1 MLMCDVANAVLDIA
15 DSTLRMRHSRWQ
27 FGARVPDTR
36 YPIPDTRFAEMHFWK
51 AHAYGNDF
59 LYATFD
65 AAAGVDLDDLARRI
79 CARTT
84 GVGADGLM
92 VFEARPGGARM
103 RLHNADG
110 SIAEVS
116 GNGVRGLAAI
126 LAREQAVGQGGVLVI
141 DTDAGVKHLELVSH
155 DERGRPVFR
164 AAMGQPERL
173 TRQDVKVD
181 DVGLPLVTL
190 WMGNPQAVWL
200 VDALDVRELLRVG
213 AALQRHPA
221 FPDAVNVELARVSAP
236 DTVEILIYERGVG
249 PTQSS
254 GTGSCAAAV
263 AAIAYGGA
271 DRSLDVVAPGG
282 RQRVE
287 WHEDGVYLTGWA
299 EILCEGTWL
308 A

>member
-1 MLMCDVANAVLDIA
+1 
-15 DSTLRMRHSRWQ
+15 
-27 FGARVPDTR
+27 
-36 YPIPDTRFAEMHFWK
+36 MHFWK

-59 LYATFD
+59 LYARIAD
-65 AAAGVDLDDLARRI
+65 VVSDDVPELARRM

-92 VFEARPGGARM
+92 LFEPHRGGARM

-116 GNGVRGLAAI
+116 GNGVRGLAAL
-126 LAREQAVGQGGVLVI
+126 LALEESAPAGAAFVI
-141 DTDAGVKHLELVSH
+141 ETDAGPKRLELVSH
-155 DERGRPVFR
+155 DDRQRPVFR
-164 AAMGQPERL
+164 AAMGQPDRL
-173 TRQDVKVD
+173 AQQRIEVD
-181 DVGLPLVTL
+181 DDVLSLVTL

-200 VDALDVRELLRVG
+200 VDTLDTREMLRIG
-213 AALQRHPA
+213 AALQHHPA
-221 FPDAVNVELARVSAP
+221 FPDAVNLELARVVSP
-236 DTVEILIYERGVG
+236 DEVEILIYERGVG

-263 AAIAYGGA
+263 AAAAYGGA
-271 DRSLDVVAPGG
+271 ARRLDVVAPGG

-287 WHEDGVYLTGWA
+287 WREDGVHLTGWA
-299 EILCEGTWL
+299 EVICEGTWL

>member
-1 MLMCDVANAVLDIA
+1 
-15 DSTLRMRHSRWQ
+15 
-27 FGARVPDTR
+27 
-36 YPIPDTRFAEMHFWK
+36 MHFWK

-59 LYATFD
+59 LYGVAAD
-65 AAAGVDLDDLARRI
+65 AVAHDPAELARRM

-84 GVGADGLM
+84 GIGADGLIL
-92 VFEARPGGARM
+92 FEPIPGGARM

-116 GNGVRGLAAI
+116 GNGVRGLAAL
-126 LAREQAVGQGGVLVI
+126 LAREQDVPTGTVFLV
-141 DTDAGVKHLELVSH
+141 DTDAGQKRLELVSR
-155 DERGRPVFR
+155 DERLRPVFR
-164 AAMGQPERL
+164 AAMGQPERVAQQRVRL
-173 TRQDVKVD
+173 D
-181 DVGLPLVTL
+181 DDDLPLVTM

-200 VDALDVRELLRVG
+200 VDALDAREMLRVG
-213 AALQRHPA
+213 AALQHHPA
-221 FPDAVNVELARVSAP
+221 FPDAVNVELARVVSP

-263 AAIAYGGA
+263 AAAQYGGA
-271 DRSLDVVAPGG
+271 SRLLDVVAPGG

-287 WHEDGVYLTGWA
+287 WLDDGVYLTGWA
-299 EILCEGTWL
+299 EVICEGTWL

>member
-1 MLMCDVANAVLDIA
+1 
-15 DSTLRMRHSRWQ
+15 
-27 FGARVPDTR
+27 
-36 YPIPDTRFAEMHFWK
+36 MHFWK

-59 LYATFD
+59 LYALLAD
-65 AAAGVDLDDLARRI
+65 AAGADLPDLARRI

-84 GVGADGLM
+84 GVGADGLI
-92 VFEARPGGARM
+92 VFTPRPGGARM

-110 SIAEVS
+110 SLAEVS

-126 LAREQAVGQGGVLVI
+126 LADQQRLEPGTRLEV
-141 DTDAGVKHLELVSH
+141 DTDAGLKFLDLVER

-164 AAMGQPERL
+164 AAMGAPERV
-173 TRQDVKVD
+173 TRQDVEVD
-181 DVGLPLVTL
+181 GRTLPLVTL

-200 VDALDVRELLRVG
+200 VDALDAGEMRRVG
-213 AALQRHPA
+213 AALQHHPA
-221 FPDAVNVELARVSAP
+221 FPEAVNLELAHVTAPDAV
-236 DTVEILIYERGVG
+236 DILIFERGVG
-249 PTQSS
+249 PTSSS

-263 AAIAYGGA
+263 AAAAYGGA
-271 DRSLDVVAPGG
+271 ARTLSVTAPGG

-287 WHEDGVYLTGWA
+287 WLEDGVYLTGWA

>member
-1 MLMCDVANAVLDIA
+1 
-15 DSTLRMRHSRWQ
+15 
-27 FGARVPDTR
+27 
-36 YPIPDTRFAEMHFWK
+36 MHFWK

-59 LYATFD
+59 LYASLAD
-65 AAAGVDLDDLARRI
+65 VVCDDLADLARRM

-84 GVGADGLM
+84 GVGADGLIL
-92 VFEARPGGARM
+92 FEPRPGGARM

-126 LAREQAVGQGGVLVI
+126 LAGKSSAPGARFEIA
-141 DTDAGVKHLELVSH
+141 TDAGLKVLDLVSR
-155 DERGRPVFR
+155 DEKGRPVFR

-173 TRQDVKVD
+173 TRLDVEVD
-181 DVGLPLVTL
+181 DEAVPLVTL

-200 VDALDVRELLRVG
+200 VDTLDTREMLRVG
-213 AALQRHPA
+213 VALQQHPA
-221 FPDAVNVELARVSAP
+221 FPDAVNLELARVVSP
-236 DTVEILIYERGVG
+236 GEVEILIYERGVG

-263 AAIAYGGA
+263 AAAAYGGA
-271 DRSLDVVAPGG
+271 ARQLDVIAPGG

-287 WHEDGVYLTGWA
+287 WREEGVYLTGWA
-299 EILCEGTWL
+299 EVICEGAWL